1 MSRTLILAYGILS
14 YAIFFGVFLYAIA
27 FLGNF
32 YIPNS
37 MDATPTM
44 AFWPAL
50 AINLALLAGFAVQH
64 SVMARP
70 AFKRAWTKIVPEA
83 AERSTYVLFSNLAMI
98 ALFVFWQPMGGSVW
112 TVAAEPFRTIIFA
125 LYFLGWGVLFY
136 ATWLINHFDLFGLRQ
151 VWYNFR
157 GTTPPEMT
165 FRVPGMHKWVRHPIY
180 VGWLIIFWA
189 TPTMTVAHLVFAVM
203 TTAYIVI
210 AIQFEEKDLVDE
222 FGDDYRDYQKDVGM
236 LLPKVSGPNTP
247 AEA

>member
-1 MSRTLILAYGILS
+1 MSRTLIFAYGILC
-14 YAIFFGVFLYAIA
+14 YAMFLGIFVYSIA

-37 MDATPTM
+37 IDADPTLP
-44 AFWPAL
+44 FWQAL
-50 AINLALLAGFAVQH
+50 AINLGLLGVFAVQH

-70 AFKRAWTKIVPEA
+70 AFKRMWTTIVPEA

-98 ALFVFWQPMGGSVW
+98 LLFVFWQPMGGSVW
-112 TVAAEPFRTIIFA
+112 TLTEDPARAIMIG
-125 LYFLGWGVLFY
+125 LYFLGWGILFY

-151 VWYNFR
+151 VWHHWR
-157 GTTPPEMT
+157 GTTPPEMK
-165 FRVPGMHKWVRHPIY
+165 FRVPGMHKYVRHPIY

-189 TPTMTVAHLVFAVM
+189 TPTMTVAHLVFALM

-222 FGDDYRDYQKDVGM
+222 FGDDYRQYQQDVGM
-236 LLPKVSGPNTP
+236 LLPKMSDTKPT